1 MKIFC
6 LGDSITDCG
15 RLFDDYPLGNG
26 YVKLLS
32 QKFFQN
38 NPKASSPI
46 ELKNYGTDGF
56 TVSRILDNVLQKRI
70 PFCPS
75 CMITLLIGINDIGL
89 MKNTRH
95 SDLQQEEMMKE
106 FFIRYD
112 RLLALLTRET
122 PAVIL
127 MEPFIFPF
135 PEEYKLWI
143 PQVKQ
148 MSQGIE
154 ALASKYS
161 VPYLLLHDHFNEI
174 AAQSGY
180 PSITIDGI
188 HLTTYGQQILSD
200 KLYPLI
206 LAAFDR
212 LSVSS

>member
-15 RLFDDYPLGNG
+15 RLFDDHPLGNG

-32 QKFFQN
+32 QKFSQN
-38 NPKASSPI
+38 NPNASSPI
-46 ELKNYGTDGF
+46 ELKNYGTNGF

-75 CMITLLIGINDIGL
+75 SVITLLVGINDIGL
-89 MKNTRH
+89 MKNTRRTAC
-95 SDLQQEEMMKE
+95 QQEQMME
-106 FFIRYD
+106 DFFVRYD
-112 RLLALLTRET
+112 HLLALLTQET

-154 ALASKYS
+154 TLASKYS
-161 VPYLLLHDHFNEI
+161 LPYLLLHDHFNEI

-180 PSITIDGI
+180 SSITIDGI
-188 HLTTYGQQILSD
+188 HLTPYGQQILAD
-200 KLYPLI
+200 RLYPLI
-206 LAAFDR
+206 QAALDKQLR
-212 LSVSS
+212 S

>member
-15 RLFDDYPLGNG
+15 RLFDDHPLGNG

-32 QKFFQN
+32 QKFSQN
-38 NPKASSPI
+38 TPNASSPI

-75 CMITLLIGINDIGL
+75 SVITLLVGINDLGL
-89 MKNTRH
+89 MKNTRRTAC
-95 SDLQQEEMMKE
+95 QQEQMME
-106 FFIRYD
+106 DFFVRYD
-112 RLLALLTRET
+112 HLLALLTQET

-161 VPYLLLHDHFNEI
+161 LPYLVLHDHFNEI

-180 PSITIDGI
+180 SSVTIDGI
-188 HLTTYGQQILSD
+188 HLTPYGQQILAD
-200 KLYPLI
+200 QLYPLI
-206 LAAFDR
+206 QAALDKQLR
-212 LSVSS
+212 S

>member
-15 RLFDDYPLGNG
+15 RLFDDHPLGNG

-32 QKFFQN
+32 QKFSQN
-38 NPKASSPI
+38 NPNASSPI
-46 ELKNYGTDGF
+46 ELKNYGTNGF

-75 CMITLLIGINDIGL
+75 SVITLLVGINDLGL
-89 MKNTRH
+89 MKNTRRTAC
-95 SDLQQEEMMKE
+95 QQEQMME
-106 FFIRYD
+106 DFFVRYD
-112 RLLALLTRET
+112 HLLALLTQET

-161 VPYLLLHDHFNEI
+161 LPYLVLHDHFNEI

-180 PSITIDGI
+180 SSVTIDGI
-188 HLTTYGQQILSD
+188 HLTPYGQQILAD
-200 KLYPLI
+200 QLYPLI
-206 LAAFDR
+206 QAALDKQLR
-212 LSVSS
+212 S